1 MTSYSIRPSRSGFSS
16 SNSLG
21 IDDTQ
26 KYMFLDPSNA
36 TNYRVSSPDDDSSRD
51 GSSTWSATV
60 NLSKLCIGSG
70 ILALPYAAQKGGLLF
85 TPAIIGVIAYW
96 NTIACEQIIECKNLS
111 QQMNYTI
118 PNEVNS
124 TYSRIAYCALGW
136 LGVRIT
142 DLCIVVTLL
151 GVCVTY
157 LITFSTMLQEIPGI
171 PFSAGQLTAFS
182 ILVVYPMSCS
192 TDVSKLTSFSLLG
205 LVCLIGGVISIV
217 CFGIYLFGQDVMLAE
232 SIDLPL
238 FPENAVDFSTFL
250 GIVTFGFG
258 LPSLAFPVEES
269 MARPSEFYVA
279 ARWAVIFVW
288 IVYFCMADGVSIL
301 FVHDDRGIASNI
313 LKNLPVDSF
322 LGNAVRIA
330 MAFVCLLT
338 FPLTFIPPAQLAEQA
353 LVQYLDRIAGH
364 PYARNMQYNG
374 WLSFFSVSPM
384 DDGGLTDD
392 STPSN
397 YMSTSNS
404 SDDIRNE
411 ELLRPT
417 PTPFLVYIIRLV
429 LVLLCAYSSLTVPCF
444 GLVVSLLGCFTV
456 SVLSFILPPYLSLIL
471 ISRPAYDKHPDLSEV
486 KFKHMRDNAMTAVGV
501 VVCVTT
507 TLIVAF
513 QCNEALNSD
522 QC

>member
-1 MTSYSIRPSRSGFSS
+1 MTSYSIRPSRNGFSS
-16 SNSLG
+16 SSSLG
-21 IDDTQ
+21 IDETQ
-26 KYMFLDPSNA
+26 KYMYLNSSDA
-36 TNYRVSSPDDDSSRD
+36 TNYRVSSPVDDSSSD

-85 TPAIIGVIAYW
+85 TPVIIGVIAYW
-96 NTIACEQIIECKNLS
+96 NMIACEQIIECKNLS

-136 LGVRIT
+136 PGVRIT
-142 DLCIVVTLL
+142 DICIVVTLL

-157 LITFSTMLQEIPGI
+157 LITFSSMLEEIPGI
-171 PFSAGQLTAFS
+171 PFSASQLIAFS
-182 ILVVYPMSCS
+182 VLIVYPMSCY

-205 LVCLIGGVISIV
+205 LVCLIGGVVSIV
-217 CFGIYLFGQDVMLAE
+217 CFGLYLFGEDVILTGN
-232 SIDLPL
+232 IDLPL
-238 FPENAVDFSTFL
+238 FPQSITDFSTFV

-269 MARPSEFYVA
+269 MARPSEFYIA

-313 LKNLPVDSF
+313 LKNLPTYSF
-322 LGNAVRIA
+322 LGNVVRIA

-384 DDGGLTDD
+384 EDNGLADD
-392 STPSN
+392 SNPN
-397 YMSTSNS
+397 YMSTSNI
-404 SDDIRNE
+404 SDNE

-417 PTPFLVYIIRLV
+417 PTPFLVYIIRLI
-429 LVLLCAYSSLTVPCF
+429 LVLLCAYSSFIVPCF

-456 SVLSFILPPYLSLIL
+456 SVLSFVLPPYLSLIL
-471 ISRPAYDKHPDLSEV
+471 ITGPAYAKHPDLSEV
-486 KFKHMRDNAMTAVGV
+486 KFNHMRDNAMTAIGV

-513 QCNEALNSD
+513 QCSEALNSD